1 LNLHLKMTLFAALNV
16 YKPTGMTSHDVVSRL
31 RRIYNLKKIGH
42 LGTLD
47 PLAEGVLPVCLGHAT
62 RLIEYFPDDKCY
74 RAEVTLGRTTTTLD
88 SEGDELSVTDCSG
101 LDLSDARLKDVL
113 ARFTGT
119 ITQQV
124 PLYSAVHVGGKKLYE
139 LARQGKSADLP
150 TREVT
155 IHQLT
160 LVEVRTD
167 DPAHP
172 VLVLDVH
179 CSSGTYIRSLARDI
193 GDALGGGAYMSHLLR
208 TRHGR
213 FDVADSVTLEALQQS
228 DNPGQYLQDPVPF
241 LTLPSIEI
249 TAPDDV
255 FRLSNGMK
263 IEPDAR
269 DITGA
274 GGVAVKLKPNALY
287 LALHQGRLLGVVE
300 VVSHKLKP
308 VKIFHLD

>member
-1 LNLHLKMTLFAALNV
+1 MFAALNV
-16 YKPTGMTSHDVVSRL
+16 YKPTGMTSHDVVARL

-88 SEGDELSVTDCSG
+88 SEGEEVSVTDCSG
-101 LDLSDARLKDVL
+101 LDLSEARIQEVL
-113 ARFTGT
+113 VRFTDT

-139 LARQGKSADLP
+139 LARQGKTADLP

-155 IHQLT
+155 IHQLS
-160 LVEVRTD
+160 LVEQRD
-167 DPAHP
+167 ENPAHP

-193 GDALGGGAYMSHLLR
+193 GDAFGCGAYMSHLIR

-213 FDVADSVTLEALQQS
+213 FEANQSVSLETLQQAE
-228 DNPGQYLQDPVPF
+228 DPLRYLQDPVPF
-241 LTLPSIEI
+241 LTLPSLEV
-249 TAPDDV
+249 ASAEEAAK
-255 FRLSNGMK
+255 LSNGIK
-263 IEPDAR
+263 IQPDLEA
-269 DITGA
+269 A

-287 LALHQGRLLGVVE
+287 LAMHAGRLLGVVE
-300 VVSHKLKP
+300 VVSQKLKP
-308 VKIFHLD
+308 IKIFHLD